1 MDEITIFIINILVKI
16 IGIIIVIT
24 LIFVVGIIELSL

>member
-16 IGIIIVIT
+16 IGIIVIT